1 VNVVMNPDAER
12 TRDRIFECIVR
23 YKRAHDGLSPSGKYI
38 AEACFIA
45 PSTVR
50 YHLYRLEGEGR
61 IRLVKGGGIEV
72 VGGRWECEG
81 AQGHSCA

>member
-1 VNVVMNPDAER
+1 MNVVFNPEER
-12 TRDRIFECIVR
+12 TRDRIFACIVR
-23 YKRAHDGLSPSGKYI
+23 YKRAHDGLSPTNKHI
-38 AEACFIA
+38 ADTCFIA

-72 VGGRWECEG
+72 VGGHWECDEALG
-81 AQGHSCA
+81 ASCA

>member
-1 VNVVMNPDAER
+1 VNVVLNPEDR

-23 YKRAHDGLSPSGKYI
+23 YKRAHDGLSPTAKYI
-38 AEACFIA
+38 AKTCFIA
-45 PSTVR
+45 ASTVR

-72 VGGRWECEG
+72 VGGRWECPDVQG
-81 AQGHSCA
+81 ASCS

>member
-1 VNVVMNPDAER
+1 MNVVLNPEAR

-23 YKRAHDGLSPSGKYI
+23 YKRAHDGLSPTAKYI
-38 AEACFIA
+38 ADTCFIA
-45 PSTVR
+45 ASTVR

-72 VGGRWECEG
+72 VGGRWECPDARG
-81 AQGHSCA
+81 APCA